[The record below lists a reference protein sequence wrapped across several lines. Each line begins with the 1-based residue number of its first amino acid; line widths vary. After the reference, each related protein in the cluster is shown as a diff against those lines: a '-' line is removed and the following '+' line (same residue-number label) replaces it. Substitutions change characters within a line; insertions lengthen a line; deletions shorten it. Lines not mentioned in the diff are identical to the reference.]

1 MKLKQLLFCLFLLLP
16 LSASAQKEYHGDGI
30 DDYLR
35 FVPLVSVYALK
46 ASGVESASSWRRLA
60 VNSAL
65 SVALSAGVSY
75 GLKLSVKEWR
85 PDRTD
90 RRSFPSGHTTLA
102 FAGATI
108 LHKEFGHVSPWISIA
123 GYSVATLTAIDRVRR
138 NRHHWGDV
146 AAGAAIGVGGTMLGY
161 WLGDKLTGEQSRYS
175 VGVSSEGLS
184 FVYQF

>member
-1 MKLKQLLFCLFLLLP
+1 MKLKQLLFCLLLLLP